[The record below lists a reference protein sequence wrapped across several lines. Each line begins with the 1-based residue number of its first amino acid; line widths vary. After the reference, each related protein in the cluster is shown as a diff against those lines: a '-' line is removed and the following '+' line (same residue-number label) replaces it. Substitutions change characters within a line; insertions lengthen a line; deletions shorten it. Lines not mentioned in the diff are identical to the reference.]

1 MDSVAHFDFQRFSFN
16 QLMILKLE
24 ILNSASTDWVPRSW
38 VPTDRLEVHN
48 PLHNVDSSTGKG
60 GIAMILK
67 LEGEH
72 EEMDADKSAS
82 ETATDGEKAE
92 YTDEKEV
99 EEEEP
104 SNLQL
109 AWEMLELTKV
119 VYTKQIETGADN
131 KSEMEEKLCSSI
143 LALGDVSI

>member
-1 MDSVAHFDFQRFSFN
+1 
-16 QLMILKLE
+16 
-24 ILNSASTDWVPRSW
+24 
-38 VPTDRLEVHN
+38 
-48 PLHNVDSSTGKG
+48 
-60 GIAMILK
+60 MILK

-82 ETATDGEKAE
+82 ETATDGEKVGD
-92 YTDEKEV
+92 TDEKKEV
-99 EEEEP
+99 EEEP

-131 KSEMEEKLCSSI
+131 KSEMVFAPLCVIHPMNLAPNPI
-143 LALGDVSI
+143 LANTFTKKFTRLYALNKS

>member
-1 MDSVAHFDFQRFSFN
+1 
-16 QLMILKLE
+16 
-24 ILNSASTDWVPRSW
+24 
-38 VPTDRLEVHN
+38 
-48 PLHNVDSSTGKG
+48 
-60 GIAMILK
+60 MILK
-67 LEGEH
+67 LEGEP

-82 ETATDGEKAE
+82 ETATDGEKAGD
-92 YTDEKEV
+92 TDEKEV

-143 LALGDVSI
+143 LALGEVSIENENYSQAVEDIRLCLKKQENLPKDKFRFLFCHNILLV